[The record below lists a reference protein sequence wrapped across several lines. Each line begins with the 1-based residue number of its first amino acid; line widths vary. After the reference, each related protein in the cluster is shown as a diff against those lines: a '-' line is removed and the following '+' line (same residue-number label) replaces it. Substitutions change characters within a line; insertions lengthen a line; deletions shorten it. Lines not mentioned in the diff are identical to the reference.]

1 MISVIKPFIPELLY
15 ITHSLL
21 TEPRSQGEIQRAESH
36 TSIFKRIQKR
46 GIMWW
51 KRQET
56 RTELVDSCTGAERS
70 ECDHTHSYS
79 HLNRTL
85 IVVYTHSVLFV
96 LILTSTPGYRLYNN
110 HTDNPERSLRRGRL
124 PSSFRFLPLVASGS
138 FPSHLFPFASSS
150 WI

>member
-1 MISVIKPFIPELLY
+1 MLNPCL
-15 ITHSLL
+15 SLVH
-21 TEPRSQGEIQRAESH
+21 ASH

-51 KRQET
+51 KRQEM